1 MIQYYENKIYPL
13 DLFVCIGETAEKLN
27 RKFRFYRTLD
37 GCRAGDPNEEA
48 TMDPQIPLMTG
59 CTTLARTKDKYG
71 IPCVVITLN
80 TDMINIAEWS
90 ELADTIAHESTHA
103 ADAIFDYIY
112 ASGQSFDNGN
122 EPYAYLLGYIAGR
135 IANTV
140 ITWKEKNTTQEK

>member
-13 DLFVCIGETAEKLN
+13 DLFVCIGETADKLN
-27 RKFRFYRTLD
+27 KKFRFYRSID
-37 GCRAGDPNEEA
+37 GCRSGDQNKEA
-48 TMDPQIPLMTG
+48 IMDVQVPSMTG
-59 CTTLARTKDKYG
+59 CTTLARTKDKYET
-71 IPCVVITLN
+71 PCVVITLN
-80 TDMINIAEWS
+80 ASMTSIAGWD

-112 ASGQSFDNGN
+112 ASGQSYDNGN

-140 ITWKEKNTTQEK
+140 IEWKERNTTQEK